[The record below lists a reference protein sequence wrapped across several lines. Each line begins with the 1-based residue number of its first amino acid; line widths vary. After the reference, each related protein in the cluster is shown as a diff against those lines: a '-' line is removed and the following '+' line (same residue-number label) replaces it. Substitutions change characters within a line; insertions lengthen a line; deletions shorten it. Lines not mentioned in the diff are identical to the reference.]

1 MEANELLNQL
11 NKVAEGG
18 EKRIDQYIRMSQ
30 QFLESSPEWN
40 ERYNQIFQEMLREI
54 HSSRKIK
61 NIASGAVIILVI
73 VLIGVMLSAYFL
85 KKQKDSDI
93 ALIETA
99 RNAQLALQFRG
110 VTDSWL
116 EVSVD
121 TGAVTDPTLKERLTK
136 ILSEFPSLGRHYG
149 LGLQKHLKLKRIS
162 DNTWYVLPE
171 SNDIQQ
177 VLGFVQLHQL
187 FGKID
192 FLNKRVELNEEIRYD
207 EVNDFYIKITG
218 YKRRNPDVPEDVEWS
233 VIFGEREA
241 NGEILWNREPVHVN
255 QSING
260 NRVKEPFVVTHPSW
274 RRIYVVS
281 LGIGRLGTDMEIHT
295 NFAWNLRSFV
305 RAFTL
310 D

>member
-30 QFLESSPEWN
+30 QFLQSSPEWN
-40 ERYNQIFQEMLREI
+40 ERYNQIFQEMLKEI
-54 HSSRKIK
+54 HVSRKIK
-61 NIASGAVIILVI
+61 NIASGAVIFLVI

-99 RNAQLALQFRG
+99 RNAQLALQFRD

-121 TGAVTDPTLKERLTK
+121 TGAVTDPRLKGRLTK
-136 ILSEFPSLGRHYG
+136 ILAEFPSLGRHYG
-149 LGLQKHLKLKRIS
+149 LGLQKHLKLKRNS
-162 DNTWYVLPE
+162 NDTWYVLPE
-171 SNDIQQ
+171 SNDTHQ
-177 VLGFVQLHQL
+177 VLGFVQLHQG
-187 FGKID
+187 FGKLD
-192 FLNKRVELNEEIRYD
+192 FLKKRVELNEEIRYD
-207 EVNDFYIKITG
+207 EVNDFYIKIIG

-241 NGEILWNREPVHVN
+241 TGEIIWNMEPIHVN

-260 NRVKEPFVVTHPSW
+260 TRIKESFVTTHPSW
-274 RRIYVVS
+274 RRFYVVS
-281 LGIGRLGTDMEIHT
+281 IGIGRLGTDPATHT

-305 RAFTL
+305 RAFSL

>member
-11 NKVAEGG
+11 NKVAESG

-30 QFLESSPEWN
+30 QFLKSSPEWN
-40 ERYNQIFQEMLREI
+40 ERYNQIFQEMLKEI
-54 HSSRKIK
+54 QVSRKIK
-61 NIASGAVIILVI
+61 NIATGAVIFLVI
-73 VLIGVMLSAYFL
+73 VLIGVMLSSYFL

-121 TGAVTDPTLKERLTK
+121 TGAVSDPKLKGRLAK
-136 ILSEFPSLGRHYG
+136 ILAEFPSLGRHYG
-149 LGLQKHLKLKRIS
+149 LGLQKHLKLKRNS
-162 DNTWYVLPE
+162 ENTWYVLPE
-171 SNDIQQ
+171 TNDVHQ
-177 VLGFVQLHQL
+177 VLGFVELHQA
-187 FGKID
+187 FGKVD

-218 YKRRNPDVPEDVEWS
+218 YKRRNPEIPEDVEWG

-241 NGEILWNREPVHVN
+241 NGEILWNTEPVHVN

-260 NRVKEPFVVTHPSW
+260 SYVKEPFVLTHPSW
-274 RRIYVVS
+274 QRIYVVS
-281 LGIGRLGTDMEIHT
+281 IGIGRLGTDREIHT
-295 NFAWNLRSFV
+295 DFAWNLRSFV
-305 RAFTL
+305 RAFSL